1 MRSPLLEIS
10 DLTISYR
17 GRRRRAAAT
26 AVDSVSLDIG
36 VGETVGLVGES
47 GSGKSSLGNAVLGLV
62 PPVSGRIQ
70 FGGRDIT
77 HLRGSARRPLATEI
91 QAVFQDP
98 YSSLNPYRT
107 VGQSVL
113 ETLTASTMPPAQR
126 EARLGEML
134 TRVGLD
140 RSAAERYP
148 SQFSGGQRQRIAIA
162 RALMPAPKLVVCDE
176 SVSALD
182 LSVQAQV
189 LNLFVELQ
197 RDLGVSYLFITHDL
211 SVVRHVSHRVAVLRQ
226 GRLMEFDRTEDVI
239 GDPSTTYT
247 RRLLAAAPVPDVEV
261 QSMRRAAGRAWRA
274 LSAGDDG
281 DRAAWQRAV
290 ERLAV
295 RTGNALLADRLAD
308 APVAEAHRLLFEA
321 GTADPEAAGSITL
334 TAPGDTATVR
344 NLAAALHARDLVA
357 ARAAHD
363 TLWKGTVDE

>member
-1 MRSPLLEIS
+1 MRSPLLEVS
-10 DLTISYR
+10 DLSISYR

-26 AVDSVSLDIG
+26 AVDRVSLDIG

-62 PPVSGRIQ
+62 PAASGRIV
-70 FGGRDIT
+70 FAGRDIT
-77 HLRGSARRPLATEI
+77 HLRGGARRPLATEI

-113 ETLTASTMPPAQR
+113 ETLTATTMPAVER
-126 EARLGEML
+126 DLRLGEML

-162 RALMPAPKLVVCDE
+162 RALMPSPKLVVCDE

-211 SVVRHVSHRVAVLRQ
+211 SVVRHVSSRVAVLRHGQ
-226 GRLMEFDRTEDVI
+226 LMEFDRTEQVI
-239 GDPSTTYT
+239 GNPSTAYT
-247 RRLLAAAPVPDVEV
+247 RKLLAAAPVPDVEV
-261 QSMRRAAGRAWRA
+261 QRLRRAANRAWRA
-274 LSAGDDG
+274 LTAGADG
-281 DRAAWQRAV
+281 DRAGWQQDI

-295 RTGNALLADRLAD
+295 RTGNAVLADRLAS
-308 APVAEAHRLLFEA
+308 APPAEAHRLLFDA
-321 GTADPEAAGSITL
+321 AAPEATGDIELIVT
-334 TAPGDTATVR
+334 GDTAAVQT
-344 NLAAALHARDLVA
+344 LAAALKAGDPAA

-363 TLWKGTVDE
+363 FLWTEGASR